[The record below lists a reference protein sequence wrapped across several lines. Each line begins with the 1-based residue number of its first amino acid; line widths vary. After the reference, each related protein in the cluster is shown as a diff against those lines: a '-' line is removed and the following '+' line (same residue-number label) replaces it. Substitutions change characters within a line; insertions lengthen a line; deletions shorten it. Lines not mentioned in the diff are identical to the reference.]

1 MTEPEQVALQ
11 VGTILAQ
18 VEARRAEA
26 ERLLAENPPVV
37 ESVTERLRRVDAKQ
51 RRDRAERVGRLD
63 VGGAA

>member
-1 MTEPEQVALQ
+1 MTESEQVALQ

-37 ESVTERLRRVDAKQ
+37 ESVTERLRRTNAKQ
-51 RRDRAERVGRLD
+51 LADRAERAGRLD
-63 VGGAA
+63 VGGA